1 MIEKP
6 DLDTVPAAPGV
17 YLFRDSEGE
26 PIYVGKAKSLRNRLA
41 SYFQGPAGGDSK
53 TVSMLDEAASV
64 DWTVAST
71 EAEAILLEYNLIQEF
86 RPRFN
91 IKLKDDKSFPYLVVT
106 FSQEW
111 PRVFVGRG
119 RPKKG
124 NRYLGPFARAHALRE
139 TLDLLR
145 KAFPIRTCSDVQFEE
160 HRMLGRPC
168 LYHDIRLCAGPCI
181 GAVDREEY
189 RKLVS
194 EFCKAVGGGH
204 RRLEREL
211 EKRMWEAAEEEEF
224 EKAALFRNR
233 LEALRGVAE
242 RQQVLSASSAT
253 FDVVGIARDEL
264 GCRVEVFRVKE
275 GALKA
280 RYGYTVDLEREI
292 PDEELVG
299 EVLLEIYGASR
310 AGAGRLW
317 EDGEAGQADTLY
329 ADGTRLPGGVPGE
342 ILVSVLPPDSSALE
356 EFLSALR
363 GLPVRIRL
371 PKKGDRRRLVE
382 LAVQNASEALQRMR
396 LKRASDH
403 NARSRALV
411 ELQEALGL
419 PEAPLRIECFDI
431 SNTGPTEVVGSM
443 VVFEDGLPRLQAY
456 RKFKVRSV
464 HGQDDFAS
472 MREVVSRRL
481 AKLDEDQKARSS
493 RYRPGLLLIDG
504 GPGQLSAALAA
515 LAETGVGD
523 IPVAAL
529 AKRLEELY
537 VPGRRAPVVL
547 KRGSE
552 ALFLIQRIRDEAH
565 RVAVSY
571 HRKRRGESVKRSVLE
586 EVPGLG
592 PRRARKLLE
601 TFGSLDAMRTVP
613 AAELARRSGI
623 PRKVADTLRAY
634 LWGELPPQETEEARS
649 TGMLRPDG
657 DAVSPTETKLPRS
670 PGDRP

>member
-6 DLDTVPAAPGV
+6 DMETVPNAPGV
-17 YLFRDSEGE
+17 YVFRDSQGE

-41 SYFQGPAGGDSK
+41 SYFQGPAGGDYK

-106 FSQEW
+106 FSEEW

-168 LYHDIRLCAGPCI
+168 LYHDIHLCVGPCI
-181 GAVDREEY
+181 GAVGREEY

-194 EFCKAVGGGH
+194 EFCKAAGGGH
-204 RRLEREL
+204 RRIEREL
-211 EKRMWEAAEEEEF
+211 EKLMWEAAEQEEF
-224 EKAALFRNR
+224 EKAALYRNR

-242 RQQVLSASSAT
+242 RQQVLSAASAT

-280 RYGYTVDLEREI
+280 RYGYSVDLEREA

-299 EVLLEIYGASR
+299 EVLMELYGAAR
-310 AGAGRLW
+310 GGAGRL
-317 EDGEAGQADTLY
+317 GEHTVAGQDDTVY

-342 ILVSVLPPDSSALE
+342 ILVSVLPPDSSVLE
-356 EFLSALR
+356 EFLSSLR

-396 LKRASDH
+396 LERAMDH

-443 VVFEDGLPRLQAY
+443 VVFEDGLPRPQAY
-456 RKFKVRSV
+456 RKFKVKSV

-481 AKLDEDQKARSS
+481 ARLDEDARSRGT
-493 RYRPGLLLIDG
+493 RYRPGLLLVDG

-515 LAETGVGD
+515 LAERGIGD

-529 AKRLEELY
+529 AKRFEELY

-565 RVAVSY
+565 RVALSY
-571 HRKRRGESVKRSVLE
+571 HRKRREKSVRRSVLE
-586 EVPGLG
+586 DVPGVG
-592 PRRARKLLE
+592 PRRAKRLLE
-601 TFGSLDAMRTVP
+601 TFGSLDAMRAVP
-613 AAELARRSGI
+613 PTELAERCGI
-623 PRKVADTLRAY
+623 PRKVADAVGAY
-634 LWGELPPQETEEARS
+634 LGGELPSQETKGARS
-649 TGMLRPDG
+649 TAERGPDG
-657 DAVSPTETKLPRS
+657 NTTSTRETESPRS
-670 PGDRP
+670 SGDRP